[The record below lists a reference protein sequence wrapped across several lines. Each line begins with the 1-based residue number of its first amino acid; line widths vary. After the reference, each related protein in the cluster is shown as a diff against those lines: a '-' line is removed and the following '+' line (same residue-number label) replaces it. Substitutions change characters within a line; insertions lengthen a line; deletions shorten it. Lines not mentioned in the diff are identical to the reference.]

1 MSFNGKK
8 IKPEK
13 IKKSEFFSSFNS
25 SELHVIA
32 ENSSLRTVKSGG
44 TVFIEGDDSTGLYI
58 VEKGE
63 IVIRKPDNENRNID
77 IARFLPGDCFG
88 ELDMLT
94 GARRNESAFAEK
106 DTVLIVFP
114 GDGVIFRD
122 MLVKYPEISARILHK
137 FLVQIS
143 GRIRNANSLVSENS
157 PVVKELSRQVYRDKL
172 TGRYNKT
179 YLEEKIRELL
189 NASSGT
195 AAMVMVKPDNF
206 KAINDAYGHDAGD
219 RVLIIMTGKLH
230 DYLPDNYVIVRYM
243 GNELGIFIPDA
254 GREASLQAAEKIR
267 KFLQSLDLSKA
278 CEGNSF
284 TLSVS
289 QGIALYPDH
298 TDDPEN
304 LILFAHELPLTGRA
318 RGGNKILF
326 YDDIH
331 PDINCKIKPCDV
343 KSTANDPVNG
353 KQMNNRDEI
362 QGRRHDPGRRNAPH
376 PEGRRNAPHP
386 EGRRNAP
393 ESTDESGKPGG
404 YE

>member
-1 MSFNGKK
+1 MRYKKK

-13 IKKSEFFSSFNS
+13 IKKSDFFSSFNNR
-25 SELHVIA
+25 ELNVIA
-32 ENSSLRTVKSGG
+32 ENSSLRTVGEG
-44 TVFIEGDDSTGLYI
+44 MAVFSADDESTELYI
-58 VEKGE
+58 VESGE

-94 GARRNESAFAEK
+94 DSRRNESAFAEK

-114 GDGVIFRD
+114 GDGIIFRD
-122 MLVKYPEISARILHK
+122 MLEKYPEISARILHK

-179 YLEEKIRELL
+179 YFEEKIKEMLETE
-189 NASSGT
+189 SGT
-195 AAMVMVKPDNF
+195 ASVIMVKPDNF

-219 RVLIIMTGKLH
+219 RALIIMTGKLH

-254 GREASLQAAEKIR
+254 DRETALREAEKIR
-267 KFLQSLDLSKA
+267 EFLQKLDLTKA
-278 CEGNSF
+278 CDGKSF

-289 QGIALYPDH
+289 QGISLFPDH
-298 TDDPEN
+298 TDNPEN
-304 LILFAHELPLTGRA
+304 LILFAHELPLIGRA
-318 RGGNKILF
+318 EGGNKILF

-331 PDINCKIKPCDV
+331 P
-343 KSTANDPVNG
+343 A
-353 KQMNNRDEI
+353 
-362 QGRRHDPGRRNAPH
+362 
-376 PEGRRNAPHP
+376 
-386 EGRRNAP
+386 
-393 ESTDESGKPGG
+393 ESGKKGR
-404 YE
+404 ENLN